1 MAACLACPS
10 YDQRIFYTARLP
22 PLDLTYDR
30 VIWPHVEGI
39 GEEDFPYRVIIECLP
54 RRDMLERE
62 RPSLIVLATRRPGV
76 RARVVVQARSRAPW
90 SDSVGMTDAQ
100 AGQAE

>member
-30 VIWPHVEGI
+30 VIWPH
-39 GEEDFPYRVIIECLP
+39 L
-54 RRDMLERE
+54 
-62 RPSLIVLATRRPGV
+62 
-76 RARVVVQARSRAPW
+76 
-90 SDSVGMTDAQ
+90 
-100 AGQAE
+100 